1 MLIYILIILS
11 ILWFIRTLK
20 IILFYLYLWQIKEYH
35 IKRFIDHFRTSKGAS
50 LVFNVLN
57 IIKIFLFS
65 SLILLF
71 YLLPFIYL
79 FEFFKILLDIYKRRL
94 KKPVLTRK
102 TLLLIVSA
110 ISLEILFILILFWK
124 IKLVLWFPIYFLVAD
139 LLAPLIVFL
148 IVFAFQPLTYIVR
161 KKFVLKAK
169 KKREEFPDLIAIGIT
184 GSYGKSSTK
193 EFLYEILSEK
203 FKVLKT
209 KKNINAEIGIA
220 QTILKELN
228 SLDQIF
234 IAEVGAYERG
244 KIKEVSQMIKHK
256 IAILTG
262 INEQHMATFGSQENI
277 IKAKNEI
284 IDCLPKDGIAIR
296 KENLNLK
303 VTDLKIEKEY
313 LLFKINNVD
322 FRINVLGE
330 HNLDNILLAFSCAQ
344 KLGMSLEEIS
354 AACSKIKPEQG
365 GLKILKRENPVILD
379 SSYSANPNGV
389 IADLEYLNLYQGK
402 KIIIMPCLIELG
414 RSSKEVHQRIGK
426 KIAQVCDLAIITT
439 EDHLKEIKQAGANAL
454 FVEDPKEIIY
464 KLKTENPKVILL
476 EGRIPNSIIK
486 KLNF

>member
-1 MLIYILIILS
+1 MIYFLIILS

-20 IILFYLYLWQIKEYH
+20 IVLFYLYLWQIKEYH

-50 LVFNVLN
+50 LIFNVLN

-79 FEFFKILLDIYKRRL
+79 FEFFKALLDIYKRRL
-94 KKPVLTRK
+94 RKPVITRK
-102 TLLLIVSA
+102 TLLLIISA
-110 ISLEILFILILFWK
+110 ISLEVLFILILFWK
-124 IKLVLWFPIYFLVAD
+124 TKLVVWFPVYFLIAD
-139 LLAPLIVFL
+139 LLTPLIVSL
-148 IVFAFQPLTYIVR
+148 IVFIFQPLTYIVR
-161 KKFVLKAK
+161 KRLILEAH
-169 KKREEFPDLIAIGIT
+169 KKREQFPKLIVIGIT

-193 EFLYEILSEK
+193 EFLYEILSDK

-228 SLDQIF
+228 SEHQIF
-234 IAEVGAYERG
+234 IAEVGAYEKG
-244 KIKEVSQMIKHK
+244 KIKEVSKMIKHK

-284 IDCLPKDGIAIR
+284 IDYLPKEGIAIR
-296 KENLNLK
+296 KENLDLK
-303 VTDLKIEKEY
+303 VSDLKMEKEY

-322 FRINVLGE
+322 FKVNVLGK
-330 HNLDNILLAFSCAQ
+330 HNLDNILLAVFCAQ

-354 AACSKIKPEQG
+354 AACWKIKPEQG
-365 GLKILKRENPVILD
+365 GLRFLKRENPVILD

-389 IADLEYLNLYQGK
+389 IADLDYLKNYSGK
-402 KIIIMPCLIELG
+402 KIIVMPCLIELG
-414 RSSKEVHQRIGK
+414 KASKQVHQRIGK
-426 KIAQVCDLAIITT
+426 KISQVCDLAIITT
-439 EDHLKEIKQAGANAL
+439 KDHFKEIKQAGANAIFL
-454 FVEDPKEIIY
+454 ENPKEILY
-464 KLKTENPKVILL
+464 KLKTEKPKAILL
-476 EGRIPNSIIK
+476 EGRIPNFITRN
-486 KLNF
+486 LVP

>member
-1 MLIYILIILS
+1 MIYFLIILS

-20 IILFYLYLWQIKEYH
+20 IVLFYLYLWQIKEYH

-79 FEFFKILLDIYKRRL
+79 FETFKAFLDIYKRRL
-94 KKPVLTRK
+94 RKPVITRK
-102 TLLLIVSA
+102 TLLLIITT
-110 ISLEILFILILFWK
+110 ISLEVLFILILFLK
-124 IKLVLWFPIYFLVAD
+124 IELKVWFPVYFLIAD
-139 LLAPLIVFL
+139 LLTPLIVSL
-148 IVFAFQPLTYIVR
+148 IVFVFQPLTYIVR
-161 KKFVLKAK
+161 KRLILEAC
-169 KKREEFPDLIAIGIT
+169 KKREQFPKLTVIGIT

-220 QTILKELN
+220 RTILKELN
-228 SLDQIF
+228 SEHQIF

-244 KIKEVSQMIKHK
+244 KIKEVSKMIKHK

-284 IDCLPKDGIAIR
+284 IDYLAKGGTAIR
-296 KENLNLK
+296 KEDLDLK
-303 VTDLKIEKEY
+303 VTNPKLEKEY
-313 LLFKINNVD
+313 LLFKISNVD
-322 FRINVLGE
+322 FKINVLGK
-330 HNLDNILLAFSCAQ
+330 HNLDNILLAVSCAQ

-354 AACSKIKPEQG
+354 TACRKIKPEQG
-365 GLKILKRENPVILD
+365 GLRFLKRENPVILD

-389 IADLEYLNLYQGK
+389 IADLDYLKKYSGK
-402 KIIIMPCLIELG
+402 KIIVMPCLIELG
-414 RSSKEVHQRIGK
+414 RASRQVHQRIGK

-439 EDHLKEIKQAGANAL
+439 KDHFKEIKQAGANAFFL
-454 FVEDPKEIIY
+454 ENPEEILY
-464 KLKTENPKVILL
+464 KLRSEKPKAILL
-476 EGRIPNSIIK
+476 EGRIPNFITK
-486 KLNF
+486 NLVP